1 MVSGDIHSLRL
12 RRVNILAIGGGGF
25 IRNERYGWRPGPL
38 MQHALSLTG
47 KETPKVCGLFTAMGD
62 PASSIATW
70 YAAWV
75 GRPERASHL
84 AVMPMPN
91 VDDVRRH
98 LLDQDAVFVDGGSV
112 AGLMVLWQ
120 LHGLDA
126 IFREAWEAG
135 VVLFGVSAGS
145 LCWHTGGTTD
155 SFGPE
160 LRPWTDGL
168 GLIPGSNCPHYDSEE
183 RRRPLYQR
191 PGREG
196 ALQPGFAA
204 DDGVGLHYV
213 GTELHEAVADRD
225 NASAWRVETA
235 GETKVPTRLLG

>member
-1 MVSGDIHSLRL
+1 
-12 RRVNILAIGGGGF
+12 VNILAIGGGGF
-25 IRNERYGWRPGPL
+25 LPTERYGATPGPL
-38 MQHALSLTG
+38 IEHALALTG
-47 KETPKVCGLFTAMGD
+47 KDAPKVCALYTATGD
-62 PASSIATW
+62 DAPRIANW
-70 YAAWV
+70 YAAWA
-75 GRPERASHL
+75 GRPERVSHV

-98 LLDQDAVFVDGGSV
+98 LLDQDAVYVGGGSV
-112 AGLMVLWQ
+112 AGLMVLWR
-120 LHGLDA
+120 LHGLDEV
-126 IFREAWEAG
+126 FREAWEAG

-145 LCWHTGGTTD
+145 LCWHVGGTTD

-191 PGREG
+191 LVAAGELLPGY
-196 ALQPGFAA
+196 AA

-213 GTELHEAVADRD
+213 GTELHEAVTDREG
-225 NASAWRVETA
+225 ASAWWVDRDGESRVEA
-235 GETKVPTRLLG
+235 RLLG

>member
-1 MVSGDIHSLRL
+1 M
-12 RRVNILAIGGGGF
+12 NILAIGGGGF
-25 IRNERYGWRPGPL
+25 ERDDRYGYRPGPL
-38 MQHALSLTG
+38 MDHALSLTG
-47 KETPKVCGLFTAMGD
+47 KDNAKVCGLFTAMGD

-70 YAAWV
+70 YAAWAE
-75 GRPERASHL
+75 RPERASHV

-91 VDDVRRH
+91 VDDLRRH
-98 LLDQDAVFVDGGSV
+98 VLAQDAVFVDGGSV
-112 AGLMVLWQ
+112 AGLMALWR

-145 LCWHTGGTTD
+145 LCWHVGGTTD
-155 SFGPE
+155 SFGPQ
-160 LRPWTDGL
+160 LRAWSDGV

-183 RRRPLYQR
+183 RRRPLYQELVAAGTLP
-191 PGREG
+191 PGY
-196 ALQPGFAA
+196 AA

-225 NASAWRVETA
+225 DAWAWQVDVD
-235 GETKVPTRLLG
+235 GETKVDTRRLTVR